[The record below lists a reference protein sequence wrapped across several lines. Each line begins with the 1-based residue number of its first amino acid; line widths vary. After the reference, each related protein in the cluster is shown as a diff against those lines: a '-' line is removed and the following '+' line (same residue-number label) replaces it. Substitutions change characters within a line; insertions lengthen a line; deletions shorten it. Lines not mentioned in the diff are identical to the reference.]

1 MSFLIN
7 IRQNGE
13 ICLINDEKAQ
23 KMPTADVS
31 CGQKND
37 FSMWGFMR
45 NKQHRFQRSADPFQK
60 ER

>member
-1 MSFLIN
+1 M
-7 IRQNGE
+7 G